1 MRTLI
6 VLFAAIAATASAM
19 NKLSSEFMEGF
30 ETGVYLRD
38 EENALKDYSCPAGV
52 TENVLINKLGSL
64 VTPMKL
70 ASSMMKDSK
79 LDSIIN
85 TVEVFTGSLS
95 GLMAVFQGNYDG
107 GDFCSGLIFGKEGT
121 NMLFK
126 LAYQMT
132 EDKEE
137 AEAEE
142 VYESKKSSSGK
153 KSSSTSTS
161 SSSSSDKLKKSKK
174 K

>member
-1 MRTLI
+1 MRTI
-6 VLFAAIAATASAM
+6 MLFAAIAVSVSAM
-19 NKLSSEFMEGF
+19 GKLAPEFMEGF

-38 EENALKDYSCPAGV
+38 EENALKDYSCPPGV

-70 ASSMMKDSK
+70 ASTMMKDSK

-85 TVEVFTGSLS
+85 TIEVFTGSLS
-95 GLMAVFQGNYDG
+95 GLMAVFQGSYDG

-132 EDKEE
+132 EDKENE
-137 AEAEE
+137 ESVEE
-142 VYESKKSSSGK
+142 VVTTKKSSSSTAGK
-153 KSSSTSTS
+153 KSSPN
-161 SSSSSDKLKKSKK
+161 DKLNKRANRKL
-174 K
+174 